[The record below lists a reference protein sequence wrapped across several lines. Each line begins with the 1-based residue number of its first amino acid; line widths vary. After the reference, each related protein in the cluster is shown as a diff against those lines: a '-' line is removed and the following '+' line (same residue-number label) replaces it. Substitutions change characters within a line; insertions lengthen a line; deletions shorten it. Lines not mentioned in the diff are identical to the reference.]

1 MIYLLLLGLAEARR
15 KVEPIVE
22 EPTAPLWI
30 PLVIAVC
37 IILGTLALLPRK
49 PREEEKPLANVMI
62 THITKSTGKHFGGS
76 SSLFGGL

>member
-15 KVEPIVE
+15 KVEPVVE

-37 IILGTLALLPRK
+37 IILGTLALLP
-49 PREEEKPLANVMI
+49 LSLI
-62 THITKSTGKHFGGS
+62 HI
-76 SSLFGGL
+76 

>member
-15 KVEPIVE
+15 KAAPVVVDEPN
-22 EPTAPLWI
+22 LMI
-30 PLVIAVC
+30 PLVIAFC
-37 IILGTLALLPRK
+37 IILGTIALLPRK
-49 PREEEKPLANVMI
+49 PSEGEKPLANVMI